1 MGTRE
6 RAISTQQRSLVRVMI
21 ASPLEAEHV
30 AKIAAAYPEQIEVIY
45 RPDLMPSPRYDA
57 DHTGDPKWRRS
68 PGQQAEWRALLA
80 QAEVLWDFPVG
91 EEISPL
97 ELSPHLQWLQTTS
110 AGVGDRVKQLSLDES
125 DVIITT
131 ASGVHARPLAEFV
144 FAALLSHTKRL
155 RHLQAEQQIHH
166 WERFCTREL
175 HGQTMAIIG
184 FGRIG
189 REIAHIARCFGM
201 TIWVMARDNSPSRA
215 ATLDVDQ
222 LFNRAELEHMLAGA
236 DCLVLCA
243 PHTPETERMLARDEL
258 EALKP
263 GAVLI
268 NVARGALID
277 EEALIELLE
286 AGRIGLAA
294 LDVFQTEPLPAD
306 SLLWKLPNV
315 LVSPHSASTADTENA
330 KLADRFIEN
339 LRYFLTGA
347 LQHMAPVLDKKR
359 LY

>member
-1 MGTRE
+1 
-6 RAISTQQRSLVRVMI
+6 
-21 ASPLEAEHV
+21 
-30 AKIAAAYPEQIEVIY
+30 
-45 RPDLMPSPRYDA
+45 
-57 DHTGDPKWRRS
+57 
-68 PGQQAEWRALLA
+68 
-80 QAEVLWDFPVG
+80 
-91 EEISPL
+91 
-97 ELSPHLQWLQTTS
+97 
-110 AGVGDRVKQLSLDES
+110 
-125 DVIITT
+125 
-131 ASGVHARPLAEFV
+131 
-144 FAALLSHTKRL
+144 
-155 RHLQAEQQIHH
+155 
-166 WERFCTREL
+166 
-175 HGQTMAIIG
+175 
-184 FGRIG
+184 
-189 REIAHIARCFGM
+189 
-201 TIWVMARDNSPSRA
+201 
-215 ATLDVDQ
+215 
-222 LFNRAELEHMLAGA
+222 MLAGA

-277 EEALIELLE
+277 EAALVEMLE

-306 SLLWKLPNV
+306 SPLWKLPNV

-339 LRYFLTGA
+339 LRYFLAGE

>member
-1 MGTRE
+1 MIWRTIYQRPQGVNDACASDCTIRSSSPQGEVSAICGEPAESNLRTTLGACTNGTRD

-21 ASPLEAEHV
+21 ASPLEAVHV
-30 AKIAAAYPEQIEVIY
+30 AKIAAAYPEQIELIY

-57 DHTGDPKWRRS
+57 DHTGDPMWRRS

-189 REIAHIARCFGM
+189 REVAHIARCFGM
-201 TIWVMARDNSPSRA
+201 TIWVMAARQFPVSGRHPRRRSAVQQGRA
-215 ATLDVDQ
+215 
-222 LFNRAELEHMLAGA
+222 
-236 DCLVLCA
+236 
-243 PHTPETERMLARDEL
+243 
-258 EALKP
+258 
-263 GAVLI
+263 
-268 NVARGALID
+268 
-277 EEALIELLE
+277 
-286 AGRIGLAA
+286 
-294 LDVFQTEPLPAD
+294 
-306 SLLWKLPNV
+306 
-315 LVSPHSASTADTENA
+315 
-330 KLADRFIEN
+330 
-339 LRYFLTGA
+339 
-347 LQHMAPVLDKKR
+347 
-359 LY
+359 